1 LLRVD
6 GYVTLGPV
14 TGDLARAADLIAAW
28 DYAGAHP
35 LLVQLYEAAV
45 AAGREDHLDTLTVRR
60 MLAEALRELGYLEEA
75 RDLAG
80 RAVRACR
87 ERYGDRHPATVRALA
102 GLGMVLHS
110 QGELADARQC
120 FEQAIASGVS
130 AERPAGRAV
139 LLARAQLALVTRD
152 EGDPGSAV
160 RQLTAAYGLH
170 RRTFGGGDLET
181 IRLAAELGRLYS
193 VLGDE
198 PAARRQLAVAHAG
211 AYAQLGEDHPLT
223 GFIEAALREVEAP
236 MPSAPVSAPVGRA
249 PRRRLRMLA
258 GVAGALGTLLV
269 ASGAVVAVA
278 AGTGPSGTAPAGPA
292 PAVVAPALSVT
303 RPTSAPPSPARSGT
317 RGAPRNVTLHDDGTS
332 ITVSWTD
339 PTDGTGS
346 VLLALARAGQPA
358 GPLRSLPPGTH
369 EDRITGLDPTVDYCV
384 VLAVAYPQDPVA
396 PAAQV
401 CTHRGRKG

>member
-1 LLRVD
+1 
-6 GYVTLGPV
+6 V
-14 TGDLARAADLIAAW
+14 TGDLARAADLLAAW
-28 DYAGAHP
+28 DYAGAHA
-35 LLVQLYEAAV
+35 LLTELYEAAV

-87 ERYGDRHPATVRALA
+87 DRYGDRHPATVRTLA
-102 GLGMVLHS
+102 GLGVVLHS

-120 FEQAIASGVS
+120 LEQAIASGVS

-193 VLGDE
+193 VLGDA

-236 MPSAPVSAPVGRA
+236 MPSAPVSAPVLRP

-269 ASGAVVAVA
+269 VSGAVLAVA
-278 AGTGPSGTAPAGPA
+278 AGTGSSGPA
-292 PAVVAPALSVT
+292 PAVAAPALSVT
-303 RPTSAPPSPARSGT
+303 RPTSPPAPPRPTGA
-317 RGAPRNVTLHDDGTS
+317 RGAPHDVTLHDDGTS

-369 EDRITGLDPTVDYCV
+369 EDRLTGLDPSVDYCV

-401 CTHRGRKG
+401 CTHRARTR